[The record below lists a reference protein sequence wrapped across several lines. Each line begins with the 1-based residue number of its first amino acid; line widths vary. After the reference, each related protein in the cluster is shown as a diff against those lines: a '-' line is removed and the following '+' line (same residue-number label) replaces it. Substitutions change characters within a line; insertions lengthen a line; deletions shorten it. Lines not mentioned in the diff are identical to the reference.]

1 MSRANK
7 GGESDETGR
16 FKPGKR
22 ESEEAEV
29 DGLDFS
35 IDVMMELISRW
46 MDEVI
51 YNFLQEFGVPN

>member
-1 MSRANK
+1 MSKANK

-51 YNFLQEFGVPN
+51 YNFSQKIGILN

>member
-16 FKPGKR
+16 FKPEERG
-22 ESEEAEV
+22 SEEAEV
-29 DGLDFS
+29 DGLVFS
-35 IDVMMELISRW
+35 MDVMMDLISRW

-51 YNFLQEFGVPN
+51 YNFLQKCGVPN